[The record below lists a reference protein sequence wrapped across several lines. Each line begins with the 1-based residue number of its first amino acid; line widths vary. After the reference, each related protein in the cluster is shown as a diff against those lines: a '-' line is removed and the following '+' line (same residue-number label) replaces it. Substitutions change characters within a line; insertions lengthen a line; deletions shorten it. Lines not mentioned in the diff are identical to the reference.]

1 MQLVLDEFEQFIG
14 VNPFTLIF
22 AWVNL
27 IILYLFLKKLLF
39 KPIKNMIDS
48 RQKEIDDMYL
58 DAETSVKDA
67 NGMKAEYEEKISRVD
82 DECDEILRSAV
93 RRAQLREE
101 EILKEADAKARLTME
116 RAEEQIRL
124 EKKNALNEVKDEISG
139 MAIDIATA
147 VLERDVNQKDHEQ
160 LIDDFIEK
168 LGEDS

>member
-67 NGMKAEYEEKISRVD
+67 NGMKAEYEDKIARVG

>member
-67 NGMKAEYEEKISRVD
+67 NGMKAEYEEKISRAN

>member
-67 NGMKAEYEEKISRVD
+67 NGMKAEYEDKIARAN

-124 EKKNALNEVKDEISG
+124 EKKNALNEVKDEISD
-139 MAIDIATA
+139 MAINIATA

>member
-67 NGMKAEYEEKISRVD
+67 NGMKAEYEDKIARVG

-124 EKKNALNEVKDEISG
+124 EKKNALNEVKDEISV

-147 VLERDVNQKDHEQ
+147 VIERDINKKDHEQ

>member
-67 NGMKAEYEEKISRVD
+67 NGMKAEYEEKISRAN

-147 VLERDVNQKDHEQ
+147 VLERDVNKKDHEQ